1 MTAPGTGPAAPAP
14 GEARRDAPDAP
25 GDGWLRLDPR
35 NRLVAAV
42 FLAGPPIIVALV
54 WLAGRGLVPSGLRW
68 TISSLGVTGMVV
80 GAIALGEWF
89 TVRYR
94 VTAERLQVRSGIV
107 VRNHRSIPRDR
118 IRSVD
123 ATASPLHRAF
133 GLVTVKI
140 GTGQHV
146 GSGDEELKLDGVS
159 PAEADRLRTVL
170 LYRAPST
177 RADGPEPRGAG
188 AGGAAPPSSRTRAV
202 AVLAPSWLR
211 YAPLTVSAL
220 LGVFAILGAA
230 YKPLDALGLGPRDIW
245 RWGAVRGAVGEIRMV
260 PLWLVIVTGVAAVVV
275 LAVLG
280 ATALYILTW
289 WGFRLDD
296 EGATWR
302 TRRGLLTTRSVTLEK
317 RRMRGVEIAEPLL
330 LRAGR
335 GARVNA
341 VAVGLTSGSRDRNDN
356 GGDTHALLPPAPRAE
371 ARRVATRVLG
381 DDPMTIPLRP
391 HPRRAL
397 RRRVNRAVAAVVAV
411 AVVAAVLGVWWLP
424 SWAWVC
430 AVVLLPVLLPFAF
443 DAYRSLGH
451 EVTPA
456 YLVTRFGTGVRRT
469 VALRRDGII
478 GWKITRSPFQ
488 RRAGLATLAATTA
501 ANDGAYR
508 VRDVAPAAALDAAE
522 RAVPGLLAPF
532 VERTA
537 DRDTAG

>member
-1 MTAPGTGPAAPAP
+1 MTAPGTGPTASAP
-14 GEARRDAPDAP
+14 GDAADAD

-35 NRLVAAV
+35 NRVVAAV
-42 FLAGPPIIVALV
+42 FLAGPPIIVALL
-54 WLAGRGLVPSGLRW
+54 WLAARDIVPSGLRW
-68 TISSLGVTGMVV
+68 TISSLGVTGMVI
-80 GAIALGEWF
+80 GAVSLGEWF

-94 VTAERLQVRSGIV
+94 VTAERLQVRTGIV

-118 IRSVD
+118 VRSVD
-123 ATASPLHRAF
+123 VTASPLHRVF

-146 GSGDEELKLDGVS
+146 GAGDEELKLDGVS

-170 LYRAPST
+170 LYRAPSGH
-177 RADGPEPRGAG
+177 A
-188 AGGAAPPSSRTRAV
+188 AAPAAETDGIGTGGPVTRPAPATAV
-202 AVLAPSWLR
+202 AVFEPSWLR
-211 YAPLTVSAL
+211 YAPLTGSAL
-220 LGVFAILGAA
+220 LGVFAVLGAA
-230 YKPLDALGLGPRDIW
+230 YKPLDAMGLGPQDIW
-245 RWGAVRGAVGEIRMV
+245 RWGAVRGAVGEISAV
-260 PLWLVIVTGVAAVVV
+260 PLWLVIVAGMAAVVV

-280 ATALYILTW
+280 ATALYILSW

-302 TRRGLLTTRSVTLEK
+302 TRRGLLTTRSLTLEK

-341 VAVGLTSGSRDRNDN
+341 VAVGLTSGSGDRKNDG
-356 GGDTHALLPPAPRAE
+356 GGDSRALLPPAPRAE
-371 ARRVATRVLG
+371 ARRVAVRVLG
-381 DDPMTIPLRP
+381 DDPAAIPLRA

-397 RRRVNRAVAAVVAV
+397 RRRINRAVLAVVAV
-411 AVVAAVLGVWWLP
+411 AVVLAVLGVWWLP
-424 SWAWVC
+424 GWAWAC
-430 AVVLLPVLLPFAF
+430 ALVLLPALLPFAF

-451 EVTPA
+451 AVTPA
-456 YLVTRFGTGVRRT
+456 YLVTRSGTGIRRT
-469 VALRRDGII
+469 VGLRRDGII

-488 RRAGLATLAATTA
+488 RRAGLATLVATTA

-537 DRDTAG
+537 DRDSAV